1 MSRNQK
7 DIRFNDKKG
16 CPCCAFEY
24 DTDLFLPPSERNDD
38 NNNSGVVVAAIAAVK
53 TSSSTTETEH
63 GELPS
68 ISQIASRL
76 INESFGD
83 HPKQQLHLI
92 DTHCHAQLYRD
103 RDMTYDL
110 SSDEFSITCTLE
122 KKIRLQ
128 SLACAV
134 EPSDFDV
141 TLQYASSS
149 SSILPALGVHP
160 WYVDAI
166 DVSDNN
172 NNNNSN
178 NNWIDQLHERLINH
192 PAALV
197 GEIGLCKI
205 ARWVRSYPDGKAAA
219 MQKQKHVLKQQMKLA
234 AQLQRP
240 VSVHCVDAH
249 GLFVSTIQELVVEA
263 AEAAASS
270 SSSQTTDLSMALPPA
285 IGMHSFTGTAHHV
298 KELLHLETTIIQN
311 QQRQPNQKPKQ
322 QRQRQSKGNSNSNNR
337 PTTCIERKPL
347 FYFGF
352 SHAVNYAMCSSE
364 KSRRRGKEAVQA
376 VPIDRLL
383 VESDVHHP
391 EDVLGGILGAIAYV
405 AWVRDE
411 SERTIATVTT
421 QNAQRFLAHTT
432 MTTTTTPTTT
442 HPDKNSSTLSN
453 DTESTTVTST
463 TTTTTAVAAVTS
475 SFPSRNVIIMSEAG
489 KPIFALHG
497 NPDDVSRTCSLIQAL
512 RTSTNSLGLGDV
524 QFLTAQKLQLAFMT
538 VGSIT
543 LVRIE
548 SLDDEHTTTTT
559 ISRYGTTEA
568 FARLELEYVYSH
580 LICLLS
586 DHVQTMLQYN
596 PSLDIRSTMMDAS
609 MESMLRNVLKETS
622 DNVGKYLVE
631 AIPVVSP
638 ISPDVRHQAS
648 KTLQSIA
655 NDTNNNLAFA
665 MLVAGDQHDLV
676 TLVQSAYRPHQLRPS
691 DFHAI
696 INFLGNQKEFISKN
710 NTELWIPMCLP
721 RFHCS
726 GFLYAYAQCL
736 HVSTRL
742 ALILLSSHGDT
753 DQFELLRHASR
764 TVQKQLG
771 VPDDPPLATTTTTTT
786 TAIVT
791 VSEHVAETIPRPP
804 PPGWS
809 TTSMESTTM
818 IDDDDDYVQI
828 LPDTVDPSSSH
839 SSTERQTNNNNN
851 DNNNSRLLAELE
863 FAQGLSTMETIC
875 QRYLEDLPEEEQRP
889 LHFVFRLDVPI
900 KSPGTTG
907 SGWSHFSEC
916 IVCSC
921 SSSLLVMETTTPM
934 EKNDDS
940 VWRHRMWSNYQKLSL
955 RLRLGSA
962 SVEATMDA
970 FDMINDSCP
979 PPASAA
985 SAGSMSFPGIGG
997 NCPAMGLF
1005 ESPAF
1010 ASDRLSY
1017 SIDGNEMY
1025 LGMNGKDFELYMT
1038 IPTSSVTVMQ
1048 AATIGTKLV
1057 RNLMSNKKSI
1067 FLSKPL
1073 TFQP

>member
-38 NNNSGVVVAAIAAVK
+38 NNNSGVVLAAAAAAAAAVK
-53 TSSSTTETEH
+53 TSSSSTTETDD
-63 GELPS
+63 GVLPS
-68 ISQIASRL
+68 ISQVASRL

-110 SSDEFSITCTLE
+110 SSDEFSKTCTLDNR
-122 KKIRLQ
+122 IRLQ

-160 WYVDAI
+160 WYVDSI

-172 NNNNSN
+172 NDDNNNNS
-178 NNWIDQLHERLINH
+178 WIDQLHERLINH

-205 ARWVRSYPDGKAAA
+205 ARWVRSYPEGKAAA

-249 GLFVSTIQELVVEA
+249 GLFVSTIQELLVEAA
-263 AEAAASS
+263 AEAAASSSS

-311 QQRQPNQKPKQ
+311 QQQQQPKQ
-322 QRQRQSKGNSNSNNR
+322 QRQRQRQSKGNSNSNDL
-337 PTTCIERKPL
+337 PTTTSIERKPL

-376 VPIDRLL
+376 VPMDRLL

-391 EDVLGGILGAIAYV
+391 QDVLGGILGAIAYV
-405 AWVRDE
+405 AWARNE

-432 MTTTTTPTTT
+432 MTTTKKTTTTT
-442 HPDKNSSTLSN
+442 HPDNSPTPSN
-453 DTESTTVTST
+453 DTESNTVTST
-463 TTTTTAVAAVTS
+463 STTNTTAAAAVTS

-497 NPDDVSRTCSLIQAL
+497 NPEDVSRTCSLIQAL

-524 QFLTAQKLQLAFMT
+524 QFLTAHKLQLAFMT

-559 ISRYGTTEA
+559 ISRHGTTEA

-622 DNVGKYLVE
+622 YNVGKYLVE
-631 AIPVVSP
+631 AIPVVFP
-638 ISPDVRHQAS
+638 ISPDVRHQSS

-655 NDTNNNLAFA
+655 NDTDNNLAFA
-665 MLVAGDQHDLV
+665 ILVAGDRHDLV

-726 GFLYAYAQCL
+726 GFLYAYARCL
-736 HVSTRL
+736 HVSTQL

-753 DQFELLRHASR
+753 DQFELLRRASR

-771 VPDDPPLATTTTTTT
+771 VTPTDDPPMATTTTTT
-786 TAIVT
+786 IVT

-804 PPGWS
+804 PPGSS
-809 TTSMESTTM
+809 TTSMESTTK

-828 LPDTVDPSSSH
+828 LPDMVDPTSSH
-839 SSTERQTNNNNN
+839 MERQTMN
-851 DNNNSRLLAELE
+851 NNNSRLLTELE
-863 FAQGLSTMETIC
+863 YAQGLSTMETIC
-875 QRYLEDLPEEEQRP
+875 QRYLEDLPVEEQRP

-900 KSPGTTG
+900 KSPGTIG

-921 SSSLLVMETTTPM
+921 SSSVLVMGTTPM

-979 PPASAA
+979 APSA

-1025 LGMNGKDFELYMT
+1025 LGMNGKDFEL
-1038 IPTSSVTVMQ
+1038 VTVMQ